1 MWKPTK
7 SEYNRVEKI
16 LSIDALSQD
25 ERELMY
31 TIKYAYENPVEID
44 WFYRA
49 ELMALEEKYKKQLKK

>member
-7 SEYNRVEKI
+7 SDYGRVEK
-16 LSIDALSQD
+16 LLNIDVLSQD
-25 ERELMY
+25 ERELMH

-44 WFYRA
+44 WIYRA